1 MLSVVFPVFVR
12 YFQSFGSLVMLLF
25 VGLIGC
31 NLFTVMRFVKGS
43 STAEVNFE
51 RLIDEC
57 FEDEGLGIRT
67 ENERKRKRLLVI
79 QDYFIS

>member
-1 MLSVVFPVFVR
+1 
-12 YFQSFGSLVMLLF
+12 MLLF

-31 NLFTVMRFVKGS
+31 NLFTIMRFVKGF

-57 FEDEGLGIRT
+57 FEDKGLGIRI
-67 ENERKRKRLLVI
+67 ENERKRRRLLG
-79 QDYFIS
+79 DSGLLY